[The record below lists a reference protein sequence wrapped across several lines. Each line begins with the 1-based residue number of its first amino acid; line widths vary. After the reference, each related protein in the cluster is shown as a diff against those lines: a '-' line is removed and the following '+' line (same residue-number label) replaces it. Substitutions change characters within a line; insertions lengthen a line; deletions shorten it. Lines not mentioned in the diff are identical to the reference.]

1 MTQTEEKIENFTNSV
16 GVDLSSQF
24 EKQVSRTIQ
33 ELMDSLENHLIDDE
47 TKVDYATH
55 VFAKALDE
63 MVDYLESPKLLNW
76 QTVIFVSLFIFTKT
90 QKTGEEELN
99 ALWLE
104 VEILTDINYLNK
116 NPSKSL
122 RSI

>member
-33 ELMDSLENHLIDDE
+33 ELMDSLENRLIDDE
-47 TKVDYATH
+47 IKVDYATH

-63 MVDYLESPKLLNW
+63 MVDYLESPKLL
-76 QTVIFVSLFIFTKT
+76 I
-90 QKTGEEELN
+90 
-99 ALWLE
+99 
-104 VEILTDINYLNK
+104 
-116 NPSKSL
+116 
-122 RSI
+122 

>member
-1 MTQTEEKIENFTNSV
+1 MTQTEEKIDNFTNSV

-33 ELMDSLENHLIDDE
+33 ELMDSLENRLIDDE

-63 MVDYLESPKLLNW
+63 MVDYLESPKLLN
-76 QTVIFVSLFIFTKT
+76 
-90 QKTGEEELN
+90 
-99 ALWLE
+99 
-104 VEILTDINYLNK
+104 
-116 NPSKSL
+116 
-122 RSI
+122 